1 MKIKYI
7 KMENSVS
14 EVTENEFHVLVNSHN
29 VLSDMIKKDKS
40 LRKAEKLEKLSAK
53 NLLTVGYSKDLGFD
67 FCYRVQGGYIHVLI
81 KENDVTF
88 LYVSHSGTTY
98 YRTFEVSDYLP
109 KFYLEELLGYE
120 KTAPK
125 GINFLARDGYFYATD
140 FVTVEAKA
148 ISERND

>member
-67 FCYRVQGGYIHVLI
+67 FMYQVQGGHIHVLI
-81 KENDVTF
+81 LENSVTF
-88 LYVSHSGTTY
+88 LYISHSGTTY
-98 YRTFEVSDYLP
+98 YRTFEVVDYLP
-109 KFYLEELLGYE
+109 KFYLEELLSDFS
-120 KTAPK
+120 APK
-125 GINFLARDGYFYATD
+125 GINFLAKDGYFYATD
-140 FVTVEAKA
+140 FVKVEAKA
-148 ISERND
+148 MAERKD

>member
-14 EVTENEFHVLVNSHN
+14 EIIEKDYKGLFEAHN
-29 VLSDMIKKDKS
+29 ALYDMIKKDKS
-40 LRKAEKLEKLSAK
+40 LRKAEKIEKLSAK
-53 NLLTVGYSKDLGFD
+53 NLLTLGYAKDFGFD
-67 FCYRVQGGYIHVLI
+67 FLYQVQGGYIHVLV

-98 YRTFEVSDYLP
+98 FKTFEVVDYLP

-125 GINFLARDGYFYATD
+125 GVNFLARDGYFYATEL
-140 FVTVEAKA
+140 VTVEAKA
-148 ISERND
+148 MSERNN

>member
-14 EVTENEFHVLVNSHN
+14 EVTEKGNEELFSVYSGVLAIINS
-29 VLSDMIKKDKS
+29 SKD
-40 LRKAEKLEKLSAK
+40 LQEAEKLDKLSYK
-53 NLLTVGYSKDLGFD
+53 NLLTVGYAKDFGFD
-67 FCYRVQGGYIHVLI
+67 FMYQVQGGYIHVLV

-98 YRTFEVSDYLP
+98 YRTFEVVDYLP
-109 KFYLEELLGYE
+109 KFYLEETLGYE

-125 GINFLARDGYFYATD
+125 GINFLARDGYFYATE
-140 FVTVEAKA
+140 FVEVEAK
-148 ISERND
+148 SMKERNN

>member
-7 KMENSVS
+7 KMESSVS
-14 EVTENEFHVLVNSHN
+14 EVTDKEFAGLIESHN
-29 VLSDMIKKDKS
+29 TLSDMIKKDNS
-40 LRKAEKLEKLSAK
+40 LCKVEKLEKLSAK
-53 NLLTVGYSKDLGFD
+53 NLLTVGYSKDFGFD
-67 FCYRVQGGYIHVLI
+67 FMYQVQGGYIHVLV

-98 YRTFEVSDYLP
+98 YRTFEVADYLP

-120 KTAPK
+120 KTTPK

-148 ISERND
+148 MSERNN

>member
-14 EVTENEFHVLVNSHN
+14 EVTETEFTGLVSAHN
-29 VLSDMIKKDKS
+29 ILSNMIKKDKS
-40 LRKAEKLEKLSAK
+40 LRKAEKLEKLSTK

-67 FCYRVQGGYIHVLI
+67 FMYQVQGGYIHVLV

-125 GINFLARDGYFYATD
+125 GVNFLARDGYFYATD
-140 FVTVEAKA
+140 FVTVEAK
-148 ISERND
+148 SMKERNS

>member
-14 EVTENEFHVLVNSHN
+14 EVTETEFCGLVNAHN

-40 LRKAEKLEKLSAK
+40 LRKAEKFEKLSAK
-53 NLLTVGYSKDLGFD
+53 NLLTVGYSKDFGFD
-67 FCYRVQGGYIHVLI
+67 FMYQVQGGYIHVLV
-81 KENDVTF
+81 KQNDVTF
-88 LYVSHSGTTY
+88 LYVSHSGRTY
-98 YRTFEVSDYLP
+98 YRTFEVVDYLP

-125 GINFLARDGYFYATD
+125 GINFLAKDGYFYATD
-140 FVTVEAKA
+140 FVTVEAKSM
-148 ISERND
+148 SERND

>member
-14 EVTENEFHVLVNSHN
+14 EITDKGNNELFEAHDA
-29 VLSDMIKKDKS
+29 LSNMIQKDKS

-53 NLLTVGYSKDLGFD
+53 NLLTVGYAKDFGFD
-67 FCYRVQGGYIHVLI
+67 FMYQVQGGYIHILV

-98 YRTFEVSDYLP
+98 YRTFEVADYLP
-109 KFYLEELLGYE
+109 KFYLEELLGE
-120 KTAPK
+120 FQMLK
-125 GINFLARDGYFYATD
+125 GINFLAKDGYFYATE
-140 FVTVEAKA
+140 FITVEAKA
-148 ISERND
+148 MSERNN

>member
-14 EVTENEFHVLVNSHN
+14 EVTEKGNEELFSAYSGVLAIINS
-29 VLSDMIKKDKS
+29 SKD
-40 LRKAEKLEKLSAK
+40 LQEAEKLDKLSYK
-53 NLLTVGYSKDLGFD
+53 NLLTVGYAKDFGFD
-67 FCYRVQGGYIHVLI
+67 FMYQVQGGYIHVLV

-98 YRTFEVSDYLP
+98 YRTFEVVDYLP
-109 KFYLEELLGYE
+109 KFYLEETLGYE

-125 GINFLARDGYFYATD
+125 GINFLARDGYFYATE
-140 FVTVEAKA
+140 FVEVEAK
-148 ISERND
+148 SMKERNN

>member
-67 FCYRVQGGYIHVLI
+67 FMYQVQGGHIHVLVLET
-81 KENDVTF
+81 KVTF
-88 LYVSHSGTTY
+88 IYISHSGTTY
-98 YRTFEVSDYLP
+98 YRTFEVVDYLP

-125 GINFLARDGYFYATD
+125 GINFLARDGYFYTTD

-148 ISERND
+148 MSERKD

>member
-40 LRKAEKLEKLSAK
+40 LRKAEKLEKLYAK
-53 NLLTVGYSKDLGFD
+53 NLLTVGYARDFGFD
-67 FCYRVQGGYIHVLI
+67 FMYQVQGGYIHVLV

-98 YRTFEVSDYLP
+98 YRTFEVVDYLP

-120 KTAPK
+120 KIAPK

-148 ISERND
+148 MSERNN

>member
-14 EVTENEFHVLVNSHN
+14 EVTETEFTGLVSAHN
-29 VLSDMIKKDKS
+29 ILSDMIKKDKS
-40 LRKAEKLEKLSAK
+40 LRKAEKLEKLSTK

-67 FCYRVQGGYIHVLI
+67 FMYQVQGGYIHVLV
-81 KENDVTF
+81 KETGVTF

-98 YRTFEVSDYLP
+98 YRTFEVVDYLP
-109 KFYLEELLGYE
+109 KFYLEELLSDFNILR
-120 KTAPK
+120 
-125 GINFLARDGYFYATD
+125 GINFLAKDGYFYATD

-148 ISERND
+148 MSERND

>member
-14 EVTENEFHVLVNSHN
+14 EVTETEFTGLVSAHN
-29 VLSDMIKKDKS
+29 ILSDMIKKDKS

-53 NLLTVGYSKDLGFD
+53 NLLTVGYSKDFGFD
-67 FCYRVQGGYIHVLI
+67 FMYQVQGGYIHVLV

-98 YRTFEVSDYLP
+98 YRTFEVVDYLP
-109 KFYLEELLGYE
+109 KFYLEELLSDFNILR
-120 KTAPK
+120 
-125 GINFLARDGYFYATD
+125 GINFLAKDGYFYATE
-140 FVTVEAKA
+140 FITVEAKA
-148 ISERND
+148 MSERNN

>member
-1 MKIKYI
+1 MKIQYI

-14 EVTENEFHVLVNSHN
+14 ESTEKDFRDLAEAHN
-29 VLSDMIKKDKS
+29 VLSKMIKDDKS

-53 NLLTVGYSKDLGFD
+53 NLLTVGYAKDFGFD
-67 FCYRVQGGYIHVLI
+67 FMYQVQGGYIHVLV

-88 LYVSHSGTTY
+88 LYISHSGTTY
-98 YRTFEVSDYLP
+98 YRAFEVVDYLP
-109 KFYLEELLGYE
+109 KFYLEEALGYE

-125 GINFLARDGYFYATD
+125 GINFLDRDGYFYATE

-148 ISERND
+148 MSERND

>member
-14 EVTENEFHVLVNSHN
+14 EVTDKGNKELFSAYSGVLAIINSNEDLN
-29 VLSDMIKKDKS
+29 
-40 LRKAEKLEKLSAK
+40 KAEKLDKLSYK
-53 NLLTVGYSKDLGFD
+53 NLLTVGYAKDFGFD
-67 FCYRVQGGYIHVLI
+67 FMYQVQGGYIHVLV

-98 YRTFEVSDYLP
+98 YRTFEVVDYLP
-109 KFYLEELLGYE
+109 KFYLEEALGYE

-125 GINFLARDGYFYATD
+125 GVNFLARDGYFYATE

-148 ISERND
+148 MSERND

>member
-14 EVTENEFHVLVNSHN
+14 EITDKGNNELFEAHDA
-29 VLSDMIKKDKS
+29 LSDMIQKDKS

-53 NLLTVGYSKDLGFD
+53 NLLTVGYAKDFGFD
-67 FCYRVQGGYIHVLI
+67 FMYQVQGGYIHVLV
-81 KENDVTF
+81 KENDITF

-98 YRTFEVSDYLP
+98 YRTFEVTDYLP
-109 KFYLEELLGYE
+109 KFYLEELIGYE

-148 ISERND
+148 MSERND

>member
-14 EVTENEFHVLVNSHN
+14 EITDKGNNELFEAHDS
-29 VLSDMIKKDKS
+29 LSDMIQKDKS

-53 NLLTVGYSKDLGFD
+53 NLLTVGYAKDFGFD
-67 FCYRVQGGYIHVLI
+67 FMYQVQGGYIHVLV
-81 KENDVTF
+81 KENNVTF

-98 YRTFEVSDYLP
+98 YRTFEVVDYLP
-109 KFYLEELLGYE
+109 KFYLEESLGYG

-148 ISERND
+148 MSERNN

>member
-1 MKIKYI
+1 MKIQYI

-14 EVTENEFHVLVNSHN
+14 ENVNVDYKDLIRNQN
-29 VLSDMIKKDKS
+29 VLIGMINKDKS
-40 LRKAEKLEKLSAK
+40 LCKAEKLEKLSAK
-53 NLLTVGYSKDLGFD
+53 NFLTMGYAKDFGFD
-67 FCYRVQGGYIHVLI
+67 FMYQVQGGYIHVLV

-98 YRTFEVSDYLP
+98 YRTFEVVDYLP
-109 KFYLEELLGYE
+109 KFYLEEALGYE

-125 GINFLARDGYFYATD
+125 GVNFLAKDEYFYATD

-148 ISERND
+148 MSERND

>member
-14 EVTENEFHVLVNSHN
+14 EIIEKDYKDLFEAHN
-29 VLSDMIKKDKS
+29 ALYDMIKKDKS
-40 LRKAEKLEKLSAK
+40 LRKAEKLEKLSSK
-53 NLLTVGYSKDLGFD
+53 NLLTLGYAKDFGFD
-67 FCYRVQGGYIHVLI
+67 FMYQVQGGCIHVLV

-98 YRTFEVSDYLP
+98 YRAFEVLDYLP

-120 KTAPK
+120 KTAPM
-125 GINFLARDGYFYATD
+125 GVNFLARDGYFYATE
-140 FVTVEAKA
+140 FVTVEAKSM
-148 ISERND
+148 SERND